1 MSQDVI
7 LVAGTRF
14 EMQLPAGT
22 WQRVP
27 KMSSIGAI
35 GEQAEPKEKTTLEDR
50 IKKYGSGL
58 RDAPDKNVKGQY
70 VPKQETGEA
79 YYDDYLLQQA
89 FIKRCRNEEEFNV
102 RVVWPDGEVNAF
114 LYKSLGFEWDE
125 ATQEDW
131 KMFTC
136 NGKQNSRMIFGAVVS
151 GTSTVA
157 TGQTVTLMI
166 EPDPVSINLDEY
178 VNEIVWSSS
187 DTDIAT
193 VDENGV
199 VTGVATGT
207 AVITGEIRGV
217 PATLEITVT
226 A

>member
-58 RDAPDKNVKGQY
+58 RDAPDKNLKGQY
-70 VPKQETGEA
+70 IPKQETGEA
-79 YYDDYLLQQA
+79 YYNDYLLQQA

-102 RVVWPDGEVNAF
+102 RVVWPDDEVNAF

-125 ATQEDW
+125 VTQEDW

-136 NGKQNSRMIFGAVVS
+136 NGKQNSRMIFGAIVS
-151 GTSTVA
+151 GTSAVA

-166 EPDPVSINLDEY
+166 TPDPESVTLDEY

-187 DTDIAT
+187 DTDVAT

-199 VTGVATGT
+199 VTGVAAGT
-207 AVITGEIRGV
+207 AVITGMIRGV
-217 PATLEITVT
+217 PGTLEITVS
-226 A
+226 